1 MDEKGGQ
8 DLAFHLWSPEIK
20 MLAGMFQI
28 LMRIGMMNPDFMNC
42 TLFVHCAHSN

>member
-8 DLAFHLWSPEIK
+8 DLAFHLCCPEIE